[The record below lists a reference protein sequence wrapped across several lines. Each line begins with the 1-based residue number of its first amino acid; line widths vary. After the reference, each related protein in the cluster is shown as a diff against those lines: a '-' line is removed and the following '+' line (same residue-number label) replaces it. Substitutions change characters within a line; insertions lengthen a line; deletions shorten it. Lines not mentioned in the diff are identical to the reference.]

1 MSVHGPALFSL
12 VAIAS
17 RAIADRAAFAV
28 NFTVVV
34 AETAKRWLPHGPGSA
49 AAVGCAVAV
58 GSAAAVGSAL
68 AVAVSAAR
76 HDGRR
81 VWTKKNLEATS
92 RERASEREREQMK
105 ARARGTGAK

>member
-12 VAIAS
+12 VAIAI
-17 RAIADRAAFAV
+17 RAIAVRAAFAV
-28 NFTVVV
+28 IFTVVV

-49 AAVGCAVAV
+49 AAVR
-58 GSAAAVGSAL
+58 SAAAVGSAL

-81 VWTKKNLEATS
+81 VWTKKKLEATS
-92 RERASEREREQMK
+92 RERASERAREREQMK
-105 ARARGTGAK
+105 ARARGTGAE

>member
-12 VAIAS
+12 VAIAI
-17 RAIADRAAFAV
+17 RAIAVRAAFAV
-28 NFTVVV
+28 IFTVVV
-34 AETAKRWLPHGPGSA
+34 AETAKRWLPNGPGSA
-49 AAVGCAVAV
+49 AAVR
-58 GSAAAVGSAL
+58 SAAAVGSAL

-92 RERASEREREQMK
+92 RERVSEREREQMK

>member
-12 VAIAS
+12 VAIAI
-17 RAIADRAAFAV
+17 RAIAVRAAFAV
-28 NFTVVV
+28 IFTVVV

-49 AAVGCAVAV
+49 AAVVAVAV

-92 RERASEREREQMK
+92 AERASEREREQMK